1 MYYVSP
7 DVARSPFLPVLQIVP
22 EVIGLVN
29 HTATV
34 LVMVRVLI

>member
-1 MYYVSP
+1 MYYVAP
-7 DVARSPFLPVLQIVP
+7 DVARSSLLLVLQIVL

-34 LVMVRVLI
+34 LVRVRVLI